1 MTDRDEP
8 LIVDTNIKKGDVN
21 APMSSKDH
29 EKDGEEQKKKDKKS
43 LVVAICTVVLSIPA
57 LIGA

>member
-21 APMSSKDH
+21 APISSKDH
-29 EKDGEEQKKKDKKS
+29 EKDGDQKKKDKKS
-43 LVVAICTVVLSIPA
+43 LVVAICTVAFSIPA